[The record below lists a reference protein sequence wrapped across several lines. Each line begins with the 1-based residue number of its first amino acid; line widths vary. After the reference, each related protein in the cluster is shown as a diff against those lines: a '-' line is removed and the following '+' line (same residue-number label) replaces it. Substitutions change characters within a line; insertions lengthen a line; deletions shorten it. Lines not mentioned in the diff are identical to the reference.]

1 MFVNRRDVQIQWG
14 DCDPANIVY
23 YPRYFA
29 MFDDSTSVLF
39 EAAGFSKQ
47 DLVHKYGLVGIPMV
61 DTRSKFYI
69 PSTHGDWITIE
80 TKIESIKRSSF
91 EVKHNVYK
99 GDALAIEAFE
109 TRVLVGRDAALG
121 IPERNALEFVP
132 KEIGG
137 VPLKVIVL
145 DDGGDPTTATTNARR
160 FVTESKADIIMGSA
174 LTPPTIAVSNV
185 ANEAGIP
192 HFGLAPF
199 PITPE
204 RMKWSVA
211 MPQPIP
217 IVGKVLYDHMKAHKV
232 KTVGYIGYSDSYG
245 DLWFNDL
252 KAQGVPMGMTIVD
265 EERFARPDT
274 SVTGQVLKL
283 VAANPDAIL
292 VGASGT
298 AAALPQT
305 ELRERGYQGLIYQT
319 HGAASMDFIRI
330 AGKAAE
336 GVLMASGPV
345 MDPEDQPDGAL
356 TKKPGLALNAAYEA
370 KYGPN
375 SRSQF
380 AGHSYDAFE
389 LLKRIIPVALKTAK
403 PGTPEFREAI
413 RQALLSEKD
422 LAASQGVYNFTEKDR
437 YGVDDRARIL
447 LTVKDGKYMMVK
459 EP

>member
-1 MFVNRRDVQIQWG
+1 MKKFLLSAAV
-14 DCDPANIVY
+14 A
-23 YPRYFA
+23 
-29 MFDDSTSVLF
+29 TVL
-39 EAAGFSKQ
+39 ALPCA
-47 DLVHKYGLVGIPMV
+47 
-61 DTRSKFYI
+61 
-69 PSTHGDWITIE
+69 
-80 TKIESIKRSSF
+80 
-91 EVKHNVYK
+91 
-99 GDALAIEAFE
+99 ALAQTNEIVIGISISTTGPA
-109 TRVLVGRDAALG
+109 AALG
-121 IPERNALEFVP
+121 IPERNSLEFVA

-145 DDGGDPTTATTNARR
+145 DDAGDPTTATTNTRR
-160 FVTESKADIIMGSA
+160 FVTESKADIIMGSST
-174 LTPPTIAVSNV
+174 TPSSIAVANV

-192 HFGLAPF
+192 HLGLAPF

-204 RMKWSVA
+204 RAKWSVA

-217 IVGKVLYDHMKAHKV
+217 IVGKVMYDHMKKNNV
-232 KTVGYIGYSDSYG
+232 KTIGYIGYSDSYG

-252 KAQGVPMGMTIVD
+252 KNQAVPMGISIVT

-274 SVTGQVLKL
+274 SVAGQALKL

-305 ELRERGYQGLIYQT
+305 TLRDRGYKGLIYQT

-330 AGKAAE
+330 AGPAAE

-345 MDPEDQPDGAL
+345 MDPEDQPESAL
-356 TKKPGLALNAAYEA
+356 TKKPGLALNKQYEA

-380 AGHSYDAFE
+380 AGHSYDAFLVLE
-389 LLKRIIPVALKTAK
+389 RVVPVALKKAK

-413 RQALLSEKD
+413 RQALLTEREI
-422 LAASQGVYNFTEKDR
+422 AASQGVYNFTEKDR

-447 LTVKDGKYMMVK
+447 LTVKDGKYQMVK
-459 EP
+459 

>member
-1 MFVNRRDVQIQWG
+1 MTKHHLTSHLAMAAVAASLALAT
-14 DCDPANIVY
+14 PALAQEIV
-23 YPRYFA
+23 
-29 MFDDSTSVLF
+29 
-39 EAAGFSKQ
+39 
-47 DLVHKYGLVGIPMV
+47 VGI
-61 DTRSKFYI
+61 TT
-69 PSTHGDWITIE
+69 STTGP
-80 TKIESIKRSSF
+80 
-91 EVKHNVYK
+91 
-99 GDALAIEAFE
+99 A
-109 TRVLVGRDAALG
+109 AALG

-137 VPLKVIVL
+137 VQLKIIVL
-145 DDGGDPTTATTNARR
+145 DDGGDPTAATTNTRR
-160 FVTESKADIIMGSA
+160 FVTESKADVIMGSA
-174 LTPPTIAVSNV
+174 VTPTSIAVSNV

-192 HFGLAPF
+192 HFALSPL

-204 RMKWSVA
+204 RAKWSVA
-211 MPQPIP
+211 MPQPVP
-217 IVGKVLYDHMKAHKV
+217 IVGKVMYDHMKSKGI

-252 KAQGVPMGMTIVD
+252 KTQAVPMGINIVA

-283 VAANPDAIL
+283 IAANPDAIL

-305 ELRERGYQGLIYQT
+305 ELRDKGYKGLIYQT

-345 MDPEDQPDGAL
+345 MYPEGQPDSAL
-356 TKKPGLALNAAYEA
+356 TKKPGMALNTAYEA

-380 AGHSYDAFE
+380 AGHAYDAFE
-389 LLKRIIPVALKTAK
+389 VLKRVIPTALKTAK

-413 RQALLSEKD
+413 RQALLTEREIP
-422 LAASQGVYNFTEKDR
+422 ASQGVYNFTEKDR
-437 YGVDDRARIL
+437 YGLDERSRIL
-447 LTVKDGKYMMVK
+447 LTVKDGKYVLAQ
-459 EP
+459 

>member
-1 MFVNRRDVQIQWG
+1 M
-14 DCDPANIVY
+14 
-23 YPRYFA
+23 
-29 MFDDSTSVLF
+29 
-39 EAAGFSKQ
+39 K
-47 DLVHKYGLVGIPMV
+47 
-61 DTRSKFYI
+61 KFYLSAAVVAASLAL
-69 PSTHGDWITIE
+69 PGLPALAQTNEITIGI
-80 TKIESIKRSSF
+80 T
-91 EVKHNVYK
+91 VTTT
-99 GDALAIEAFE
+99 GPA
-109 TRVLVGRDAALG
+109 AALG
-121 IPERNALEFVP
+121 IPERNALEFVA

-145 DDGGDPTTATTNARR
+145 DDGGDPTNATTNARR
-160 FVTESKADIIMGSA
+160 FVTESKADIIMGSST
-174 LTPPTIAVSNV
+174 TPPTIAVSNV

-192 HFGLAPF
+192 HISLAPF

-204 RMKWSVA
+204 RAKWSVS

-217 IVGKVLYDHMKAHKV
+217 IMGKVVYAHMKAHNV

-245 DLWFNDL
+245 DLWFNDF
-252 KAQGVPMGMTIVD
+252 KAQGVPLGMTLVD

-274 SVTGQVLKL
+274 SVAGQVLKL

-305 ELRERGYQGLIYQT
+305 ALRERGYKGLIYQT

-345 MDPEDQPDGAL
+345 MDPEDQPDSAL
-356 TKKPGLALNAAYEA
+356 TKKPGLALDTAYEA
-370 KYGPN
+370 KYGAN

-380 AGHSYDAFE
+380 AGHSYDAFLVLE
-389 LLKRIIPVALKTAK
+389 RVVPVALKTAK

-413 RQALLSEKD
+413 RQALISEHD
-422 LAASQGVYNFTEKDR
+422 IAASQGVYNFTEKDR
-437 YGVDDRARIL
+437 YGLDDRSRIL
-447 LTVKDGKYMMVK
+447 LTVKDGKYVLAQ
-459 EP
+459 

>member
-1 MFVNRRDVQIQWG
+1 MKKQLLAAAALAAALALPG
-14 DCDPANIVY
+14 SPASAQTN
-23 YPRYFA
+23 
-29 MFDDSTSVLF
+29 
-39 EAAGFSKQ
+39 E
-47 DLVHKYGLVGIPMV
+47 
-61 DTRSKFYI
+61 
-69 PSTHGDWITIE
+69 ITIGI
-80 TKIESIKRSSF
+80 TITTT
-91 EVKHNVYK
+91 
-99 GDALAIEAFE
+99 GPA
-109 TRVLVGRDAALG
+109 AALG
-121 IPERNALEFVP
+121 IPERNALDFVP

-145 DDGGDPTTATTNARR
+145 DDGGDPTNATTNARR
-160 FVTESKADIIMGSA
+160 FVTESKADIIMGSST
-174 LTPPTIAVSNV
+174 TPPSGAVSDV

-199 PITPE
+199 PITPQ
-204 RMKWSVA
+204 RAKWSVD
-211 MPQPIP
+211 MPQPVP
-217 IVGKVLYDHMKAHKV
+217 IMGKVLYEHMKNHNV

-252 KAQGVPMGMTIVD
+252 KKQGVPMGMTVVD

-298 AAALPQT
+298 AAALPQA
-305 ELRERGYQGLIYQT
+305 ELRDRGYKGLIYQT

-336 GVLMASGPV
+336 GVIMASGPV
-345 MDPEDQPDGAL
+345 MSPETQADSAL
-356 TKKPGLALNAAYEA
+356 TKKPGLALDTAYEA

-389 LLKRIIPVALKTAK
+389 VLKRVIPTALKTAK

-413 RQALLSEKD
+413 RQAFLSEREIP
-422 LAASQGVYNFTEKDR
+422 ASQGVYNFTETDR
-437 YGVDDRARIL
+437 YGLDDRARII
-447 LTVKDGKYMMVK
+447 LTVKDGKYVPA
-459 EP
+459 E